1 MPKSTDDRLVTDEML
16 TDAIRGTEAEIANSV
31 FDKEDG
37 DDSTDRS
44 LEAMDEE
51 GEGEGDEDAEN
62 SEAEVEAKDGD
73 AKPGRD
79 EKGQFKPTEA
89 QRGDDRSTDGR
100 TAALR
105 EERGKRQTLEAER
118 DQYKTGFDDLRTQIA
133 NLNGQISTL
142 TRVAPRQQQEQPKA
156 VERPDPIVDPDG
168 YARSV
173 RDEVEAGIIS
183 RNVEETFRDAHEEH
197 GNKFEAAYSALTS
210 LDRNSPSDRALVQR
224 ISKSA
229 NPGRALMRWHTQ
241 QEAVR
246 EIGDPKSY
254 RERVRNELLE
264 DPEFE
269 KAVVARVRE
278 RANGGN
284 NQQRR
289 PVNNITRLPSLNSS
303 GSGSGRQSRSA
314 SDDDDSDAAVAA
326 YAFRD

>member
-1 MPKSTDDRLVTDEML
+1 MSKNDELL
-16 TDAIRGTEAEIANSV
+16 TDAIRDTETEIANSV

-37 DDSTDRS
+37 DDDADRS
-44 LEAMDEE
+44 LEAMDDE
-51 GEGEGDEDAEN
+51 EGEGDEEVEADADG
-62 SEAEVEAKDGD
+62 EVEAKDGD
-73 AKPGRD
+73 GKADAKVEPERD
-79 EKGQFKPTEA
+79 ANGKFVKP
-89 QRGDDRSTDGR
+89 DGR

-105 EERGKRQTLEAER
+105 EERGKRQTVEQER
-118 DQYKTGFDDLRTQIA
+118 DQYKTNFDAITARLE
-133 NLNGQISTL
+133 NLNGQITAL
-142 TRVAPRQQQEQPKA
+142 TRTAPRQQEQPKA
-156 VERPDPIVDPDG
+156 IERPDPIVDPDG

-197 GNKFEAAYSALTS
+197 GNKFEAAYQALTS

-246 EIGDPKSY
+246 EIGDPSKY

-284 NQQRR
+284 QQRR
-289 PVNNITRLPSLNSS
+289 PTNNITRLPSLNSS

>member
-31 FDKEDG
+31 FDKED
-37 DDSTDRS
+37 DDDDTDRS
-44 LEAMDEE
+44 LEAMDDEE
-51 GEGEGDEDAEN
+51 GEDTE
-62 SEAEVEAKDGD
+62 EVEAEADGEVENKGD
-73 AKPGRD
+73 AKAEPERD
-79 EKGQFKPTEA
+79 ANGKFKPV
-89 QRGDDRSTDGR
+89 DGR
-100 TAALR
+100 TTALR
-105 EERGKRQTLEAER
+105 EERGKRQSIEAER
-118 DQYKTGFDDLRTQIA
+118 DQYKTNFEAISARLE
-133 NLNGQISTL
+133 NLNGQITAL
-142 TRVAPRQQQEQPKA
+142 TRTAPRQQEQPKA
-156 VERPDPIVDPDG
+156 IERPDPIVDPDG

-197 GNKFEAAYSALTS
+197 GNKFEAAYQALTS

-246 EIGDPKSY
+246 EIGDPSKF

-269 KAVVARVRE
+269 KAVVAKVRE

>member
-1 MPKSTDDRLVTDEML
+1 MPKSNDDRLVTDEML

-31 FDKEDG
+31 FDAEDG

-44 LEAMDEE
+44 LEAMDDEE
-51 GEGEGDEDAEN
+51 GEDTEEVVDGDEDGGA
-62 SEAEVEAKDGD
+62 AKVEAKDGD
-73 AKPGRD
+73 DKAAKPERD
-79 EKGQFKPTEA
+79 EKGQFKNNTP
-89 QRGDDRSTDGR
+89 DGR

-142 TRVAPRQQQEQPKA
+142 TRVAPRQQDEPKA
-156 VERPDPIVDPDG
+156 IERPDPIVDPDG

-229 NPGRALMRWHTQ
+229 NPGRALMKWHTQ

-246 EIGDPKSY
+246 EIGDPVSY
-254 RERVRNELLE
+254 KERLRNELLD
-264 DPEFE
+264 DPEFA
-269 KAVVARVRE
+269 KAVVAKDRE
-278 RANGGN
+278 RSSQNQNG
-284 NQQRR
+284 QRR
-289 PVNNITRLPSLNSS
+289 PTNNITRLPSLNSS